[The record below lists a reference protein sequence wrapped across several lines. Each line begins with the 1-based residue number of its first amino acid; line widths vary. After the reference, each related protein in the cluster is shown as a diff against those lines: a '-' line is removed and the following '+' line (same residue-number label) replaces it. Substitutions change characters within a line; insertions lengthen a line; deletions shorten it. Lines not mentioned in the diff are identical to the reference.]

1 MPEIHLLVPC
11 SAQKTSSAPEKM
23 CFSKHNTADLNQSL
37 NSWLDAFN
45 QTSERH
51 PTSRLYNGQAFLY
64 AKKLAEKSQFK
75 LSILSAGFGLVT
87 SNTELPSYNATF
99 SANKDR
105 VPSPQSSWWS
115 SVCQSDLPGTSI
127 FEYVNAHSGD
137 QFIFCLSNEYLRAVQ
152 DDLLSALEND
162 AFDNERIVIISSNVP
177 KKLKAYECRFVKT
190 SRNILNHSKA
200 KESGL
205 AISDRN
211 VTSIALYMFVEQL
224 RLTKTPFSAI
234 IPALNE
240 DFAKLKP
247 TFKPKRAVQP
257 IELIKEFIWNEICDS
272 TKPVSATSILRKY
285 RDSGF
290 ACSVERFGEFYKQVK
305 SEKGLS

>member
-37 NSWLDAFN
+37 NSWLDAFK

-64 AKKLAEKSQFK
+64 AKKLAEKNQFK
-75 LSILSAGFGLVT
+75 LSILSAGFGLVM

-115 SVCQSDLPGTSI
+115 SVCQSELPGTSI

-152 DDLLSALEND
+152 DDLLFTLEND
-162 AFDNERIVIISSNVP
+162 AFDNERIVIISSSIP
-177 KKLKAYECRFVKT
+177 QKLKAYECRFVQT
-190 SRNILNHSKA
+190 SRNVLSHSKA
-200 KESGL
+200 KESAL

-224 RLTKTPFSAI
+224 RLTNEPFNAI
-234 IPALNE
+234 IAALNKE
-240 DFAKLKP
+240 LQTITVPIKPARVKRDDDFILAFIEQALLEQGNVGQGRLFTQYKEAGNACMDTRFRDLYNRIKL
-247 TFKPKRAVQP
+247 
-257 IELIKEFIWNEICDS
+257 
-272 TKPVSATSILRKY
+272 TKV
-285 RDSGF
+285 
-290 ACSVERFGEFYKQVK
+290 
-305 SEKGLS
+305 